1 MRRFGCTNRR
11 KPGTICSFGCVIRGT
26 ISAIS
31 CFHDGFAC
39 ISFEG
44 GTKLMGWLGVVMC
57 FIRCVGAIGRAIVRS
72 STTYTQEHNDDD
84 DNDSDDGST

>member
-1 MRRFGCTNRR
+1 
-11 KPGTICSFGCVIRGT
+11 
-26 ISAIS
+26 
-31 CFHDGFAC
+31 
-39 ISFEG
+39 
-44 GTKLMGWLGVVMC
+44 MGWLGVVMC